1 MPYGSRGSFLGGHCN
16 LLRLEGSFGPLRLET
31 LRGID
36 AFECWMSPRWSVFAL
51 VHEKIGTRY
60 SGHLFSRLAVCV
72 AQYDQTKTV
81 AYYMRGKA
89 ERSFKV
95 NGFLSTLKM
104 AKRVLGEKNE
114 ALNSHSQ

>member
-1 MPYGSRGSFLGGHCN
+1 
-16 LLRLEGSFGPLRLET
+16 
-31 LRGID
+31 
-36 AFECWMSPRWSVFAL
+36 VFAL

-72 AQYDQTKTV
+72 AQHDQTKTV

-95 NGFLSTLKM
+95 NGFLGALKM
-104 AKRVLGEKNE
+104 ASCVLWGWGREKKP
-114 ALNSHSQ
+114 LSSRSQSMHLGCVESGMTR

>member
-1 MPYGSRGSFLGGHCN
+1 M
-16 LLRLEGSFGPLRLET
+16 RLEIGRFFGPLRLET
-31 LRGID
+31 LPGID

-72 AQYDQTKTV
+72 AQYDQTKAV

-95 NGFLSTLKM
+95 NGFFRHIEDGQ
-104 AKRVLGEKNE
+104 RVLLGVGGPKP
-114 ALNSHSQ
+114 LNSRSQ

>member
-1 MPYGSRGSFLGGHCN
+1 
-16 LLRLEGSFGPLRLET
+16 
-31 LRGID
+31 
-36 AFECWMSPRWSVFAL
+36 VFAL

-72 AQYDQTKTV
+72 AQHDQTKTV

-95 NGFLSTLKM
+95 NGFLGALKM
-104 AKRVLGEKNE
+104 ASLCTLGVGEREKTLE
-114 ALNSHSQ
+114 QSFSVDAPWLR